1 MEGNYQIHPFT
12 HARAHHHRLVIFPSD
27 NPKWKLEV
35 YTEKGAF
42 ITYCGNRKLLD
53 FPTYL
58 EERGLFVACRKRY
71 QWFNRRG
78 CNIGLEIPRITTGEA
93 LGFKYNVE
101 QWATSILLW

>member
-1 MEGNYQIHPFT
+1 MEGTYHIRPFT
-12 HARAHHHRLVIFPSD
+12 YARARHLGLTIYPSD

-35 YTEKGAF
+35 YDDKGLF
-42 ITYCGNRKLLD
+42 ITYCGNSKLMD
-53 FPTYL
+53 FPMYL

-71 QWFNRRG
+71 QWFQRRD
-78 CNIGLEIPRITTGEA
+78 CQQPLQIPSINEVKP